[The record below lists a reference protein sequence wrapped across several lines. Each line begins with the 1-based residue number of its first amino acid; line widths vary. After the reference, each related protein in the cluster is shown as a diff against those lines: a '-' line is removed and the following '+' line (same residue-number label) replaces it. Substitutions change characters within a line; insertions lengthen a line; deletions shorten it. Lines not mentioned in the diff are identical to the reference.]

1 MRDSSLMR
9 DALGATAVERAYGLW
24 CTLERGWRATA
35 LGLVVVTVLVA
46 LGP

>member
-9 DALGATAVERAYGLW
+9 DTLKDPLARAYSRW
-24 CTLERGWRATA
+24 RTLERGWRATA
-35 LGLVVVTVLVA
+35 LGLGVVTALAV

>member
-1 MRDSSLMR
+1 MRDSSPMC
-9 DALGATAVERAYGLW
+9 DALGAATVERAYELW

-35 LGLVVVTVLVA
+35 LGLVVVTVLAA

>member
-9 DALGATAVERAYGLW
+9 DALGAATVERAYSLW

-35 LGLVVVTVLVA
+35 LGLVVVTVLA
-46 LGP
+46 TLGP